1 MTITAIILTAGQ
13 AQTVRGTYNEIAS
26 LEPVPTGDGRYFLP
40 LAVLDDANFAE
51 VHEILSALPIEEII
65 LINPS
70 PDLTP

>member
-1 MTITAIILTAGQ
+1 MIITAIVLTANQ
-13 AQTVRGTYNEIAS
+13 AETIRGTYNEIAS
-26 LEPVPTGDGRYFLP
+26 LEPVPVGDGRFFLP
-40 LAVLDDANFAE
+40 LAVLNDPNFAE